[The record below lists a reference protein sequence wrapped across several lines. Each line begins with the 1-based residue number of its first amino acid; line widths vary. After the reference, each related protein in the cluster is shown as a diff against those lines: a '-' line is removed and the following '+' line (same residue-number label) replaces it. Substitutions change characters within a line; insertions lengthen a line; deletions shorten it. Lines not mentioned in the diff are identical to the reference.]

1 MWDISLRKD
10 RYNSAEKICE
20 EIIAKIFYINN
31 KKKSSHKSRI
41 PGYFKKKIKHKEN
54 LGILK

>member
-10 RYNSAEKICE
+10 SYNSAEKICE

-31 KKKSSHKSRI
+31 KKNHPTNQESQDIS
-41 PGYFKKKIKHKEN
+41 KKRLNTKKT
-54 LGILK
+54 

>member
-10 RYNSAEKICE
+10 SYNSAEKICE

-31 KKKSSHKSRI
+31 KKIIPQIKNPRI
-41 PGYFKKKIKHKEN
+41 FQKKD
-54 LGILK
+54 